1 MPFCFMRPRESLH
14 GSGSKATAACTPPNP
29 LPIEEGVLP
38 RIASA
43 ETCTQ
48 CGRAGH
54 LQCSLLE
61 HLPAGVILT
70 SDPEQNIL
78 YQNRRFIEMFGYTIV
93 QCPTFKD
100 FCHLAYP
107 DPEYRKWASS
117 EWERRIATA
126 AIGKRMEIDPM
137 EAGITTKDG
146 SVRFVRIHMTLLDGV
161 NFITFF
167 DLTNRRKT
175 KEALLKKTQELD
187 RVKAITAAL
196 NQANLGLREVTERLT
211 LATQA
216 ADMGV
221 WDLDFSNSLVTWDDQ
236 MFQIYGLPKMIPMP
250 HENWKKT
257 VHKDDF
263 AKVWASLSRTVEN
276 KAYDTVEFR
285 IFRPDGQ
292 LRWIAEA
299 QCVVLDDQGEVVRLV
314 GTSTDITER
323 KLSQIKLSASE
334 RHFRAFFER
343 PLVGMATMSPERSW
357 LEVNDQLCRML
368 GYSREELQLQ
378 TWDDTTFPVDQA
390 RNQAKLN
397 LILAG
402 KIDDYIIE
410 IRCLR
415 KDKSILYAQTSV
427 SCLRKEDGLVDYL
440 VVLVVDVT
448 GQHQAQEQLRK
459 AAYHDALT
467 QLPNRRLLLDR
478 LQQAMAKARREK
490 CALAVCYLDLDGFKS
505 VNDKL
510 GHASGD
516 QLLIQVAN
524 RLKSCIRE
532 GDTVARLGGDEFVI
546 LLNKV
551 ADVDECRQ
559 ILERL
564 LKSVAA
570 NYIIANT
577 EQSDISISIGVT
589 LFPSDLVDP
598 EILLR
603 HADHA
608 MFAAKH
614 SGKNRFVFFDGL
626 AV

>member
-1 MPFCFMRPRESLH
+1 M
-14 GSGSKATAACTPPNP
+14 
-29 LPIEEGVLP
+29 
-38 RIASA
+38 
-43 ETCTQ
+43 
-48 CGRAGH
+48 
-54 LQCSLLE
+54 
-61 HLPAGVILT
+61 
-70 SDPEQNIL
+70 
-78 YQNRRFIEMFGYTIV
+78 
-93 QCPTFKD
+93 
-100 FCHLAYP
+100 
-107 DPEYRKWASS
+107 
-117 EWERRIATA
+117 
-126 AIGKRMEIDPM
+126 
-137 EAGITTKDG
+137 
-146 SVRFVRIHMTLLDGV
+146 
-161 NFITFF
+161 
-167 DLTNRRKT
+167 
-175 KEALLKKTQELD
+175 D
-187 RVKAITAAL
+187 RVKAITAEL

-211 LATQA
+211 LATKA

-221 WDLDFSNSLVTWDDQ
+221 WDLDFSNSLVTWDDK

-250 HENWKKT
+250 HENWKKS

-263 AKVWASLSRTVEN
+263 AKVWSSLLRTVEN
-276 KAYDTVEFR
+276 KAYDKVEFR

-299 QCVVLDDQGEVVRLV
+299 QYVVLDDQGEVVRLV
-314 GTSTDITER
+314 GTSTDITDR
-323 KLSQIKLSASE
+323 KLAQIRLSTSE

-357 LEVNDQLCRML
+357 LEVNNQFCQML
-368 GYSREELQLQ
+368 GFSREELLRQ
-378 TWDDTTFPVDQA
+378 TWDDSTFPVDQA

-402 KIDDYIIE
+402 KIDDYTTE
-410 IRCLR
+410 IRCLG
-415 KDKSILYAQTSV
+415 KNKNILYAQISV
-427 SCLRKEDGLVDYL
+427 SCLRKEDGLVEYL

-448 GQHQAQEQLRK
+448 GQHEAKEQLRK

-490 CALAVCYLDLDGFKS
+490 GALAVCYLDLDGFKT

-524 RLKSCIRE
+524 RLKSCVRA

-551 ADVDECRQ
+551 ADVDECQQ

-564 LKSVAA
+564 LKSVAD
-570 NYIIANT
+570 NYIIDNT
-577 EQSDISISIGVT
+577 EQSDISTSIGVT
-589 LFPSDLVDP
+589 LFPGDLADP

-608 MFAAKH
+608 MFAAKQ
-614 SGKNRFVFFDGL
+614 SGKNRFVFFDGIE
-626 AV
+626 

>member
-1 MPFCFMRPRESLH
+1 MNPNQSLDGKEGKESFN
-14 GSGSKATAACTPPNP
+14 CPPP
-29 LPIEEGVLP
+29 QDILQGEGVLS
-38 RIASA
+38 RIISA
-43 ETCTQ
+43 EPCPL
-48 CGRAGH
+48 CGEAVH
-54 LQCSLLE
+54 LQFSMLE
-61 HLPAGVILT
+61 HFPAGVILT
-70 SDPEQNIL
+70 SVPEQKVL
-78 YQNRRFIEMFGYTIV
+78 YQNRRFIEMFGYTIDEF
-93 QCPTFKD
+93 PTFEG

-107 DPEYRKWASS
+107 DPEYRTWANG
-117 EWERRIATA
+117 EWTRRMGT
-126 AIGKRMEIDPM
+126 AIGKPLEIDPM
-137 EAGITTKDG
+137 EVGITAKDG
-146 SVRFVRIHMTLLDGV
+146 TVRFVRIHATLLNGM
-161 NFITFF
+161 NLITFF

-175 KEALLKKTQELD
+175 KDALHRKTQELD
-187 RVKAITAAL
+187 RVKAITAEL

-211 LATQA
+211 LATLA

-221 WDLDFSNSLVTWDDQ
+221 WDLDFSNSLVTWDDK
-236 MFQIYGLPKMIPMP
+236 MFQIYGLPKMIPMAI
-250 HENWKKT
+250 ENWKKS

-263 AKVWASLSRTVEN
+263 AKVWSSLLRTVEN
-276 KAYDTVEFR
+276 KAYDKVEFR

-314 GTSTDITER
+314 GTSTDITDR
-323 KLSQIKLSASE
+323 KLAQIRLSTSE

-357 LEVNDQLCRML
+357 LEVNNQFCQML
-368 GYSREELQLQ
+368 GFSREELLRQ
-378 TWDDTTFPVDQA
+378 TWDDSTFPVDQA

-402 KIDDYIIE
+402 KIDDYTTE
-410 IRCLR
+410 IRCLG
-415 KDKSILYAQTSV
+415 KNKNILYAQISV
-427 SCLRKEDGLVDYL
+427 SCLRKEDGLVEYL

-448 GQHQAQEQLRK
+448 GQHEAKEQLRK

-490 CALAVCYLDLDGFKS
+490 GALAVCYLDLDGFKAI
-505 VNDKL
+505 NDKL
-510 GHASGD
+510 GHSSGD

-524 RLKSCIRE
+524 RLKSCVRA

-551 ADVDECRQ
+551 ADVDECQQ

-564 LKSVAA
+564 LKSVAD
-570 NYIIANT
+570 NYIIDNT
-577 EQSDISISIGVT
+577 EQSDISTSIGVT
-589 LFPSDLVDP
+589 LFPGDLADP

-608 MFAAKH
+608 MFAAKQ
-614 SGKNRFVFFDGL
+614 SGKNRFVFFDGIE
-626 AV
+626 